1 MSKASKPPD
10 FETALKELEGIVEQL
25 ENGDLPLERALE
37 LFERGVKLS
46 RECQKR
52 LEEAERKVE
61 ILIKNANGDYEIHP
75 FEEPPEEDV
84 PRP

>member
-1 MSKASKPPD
+1 MSKASKPTD

-25 ENGDLPLERALE
+25 ENGELPLERALE

-61 ILIKNANGDYEIHP
+61 ILLKNASGEYEAVP
-75 FEEPPEEDV
+75 FEEPLDEGSQSL
-84 PRP
+84 